1 MRMKEMMTTGGG
13 GQHVSHLQAQ
23 VSEEEGSLV
32 SHLDQLSGSSQ
43 MFKDTLFMK
52 TSICTFT

>member
-1 MRMKEMMTTGGG
+1 MKDMMTTGGG

-32 SHLDQLSGSSQ
+32 SQLDQLSGSSQ